1 MQYFIISILCRKEV
15 EANLIIES
23 YRLASKCQII
33 SYFFQVIAL
42 DDDFIVDSDD
52 NMGESTDNLGTTNDN
67 LGSTNY
73 NLGDNNDNKDN
84 NDNNLEDD
92 IDPNDLC
99 DQSINDPRLVC
110 EVGLGEES

>member
-1 MQYFIISILCRKEV
+1 MSNNIL
-15 EANLIIES
+15 
-23 YRLASKCQII
+23 YM
-33 SYFFQVIAL
+33 FFQVIAL

-52 NMGESTDNLGTTNDN
+52 NMGESTDNLGTPNDN
-67 LGSTNY
+67 LVN
-73 NLGDNNDNKDN
+73 NNDNEENNDNLEDN

>member
-1 MQYFIISILCRKEV
+1 MSNNI
-15 EANLIIES
+15 
-23 YRLASKCQII
+23 
-33 SYFFQVIAL
+33 FQVIAL

-52 NMGESTDNLGTTNDN
+52 NMGESTDNLGTMNDN
-67 LGSTNY
+67 LGAMNE
-73 NLGDNNDNKDN
+73 NLGDNNDFEDNDDSLEDN
-84 NDNNLEDD
+84 NNNNLEDD

>member
-1 MQYFIISILCRKEV
+1 MSNNIL
-15 EANLIIES
+15 
-23 YRLASKCQII
+23 YM
-33 SYFFQVIAL
+33 FFQVIAL

-52 NMGESTDNLGTTNDN
+52 NMGDNNENLVSTNDN
-67 LGSTNY
+67 VV
-73 NLGDNNDNKDN
+73 DNNDNEENDDNLEDN
-84 NDNNLEDD
+84 NYNNLEDS

>member
-1 MQYFIISILCRKEV
+1 
-15 EANLIIES
+15 
-23 YRLASKCQII
+23 
-33 SYFFQVIAL
+33 
-42 DDDFIVDSDD
+42 
-52 NMGESTDNLGTTNDN
+52 MGESTDNLGTTNDN
-67 LGSTNY
+67 LVN
-73 NLGDNNDNKDN
+73 NIDNEENNDNLEDN